1 MRSVGWA
8 LIQYDKCPYDLD
20 THTHTH
26 THTHTTV

>member
-8 LIQYDKCPYDLD
+8 LIQYDKCPYYLD